1 MLFNGALV
9 ALVPSP
15 VTFFLGFDQA
25 GFLQDSHMVRDG
37 WLGEV
42 DAFLDIAGAEADFL
56 ADRADPAN
64 LQDLEDATA
73 GGIGDGMQKA
83 GEGLVLAG
91 HGVKK

>member
-1 MLFNGALV
+1 
-9 ALVPSP
+9 
-15 VTFFLGFDQA
+15 
-25 GFLQDSHMVRDG
+25 
-37 WLGEV
+37 V